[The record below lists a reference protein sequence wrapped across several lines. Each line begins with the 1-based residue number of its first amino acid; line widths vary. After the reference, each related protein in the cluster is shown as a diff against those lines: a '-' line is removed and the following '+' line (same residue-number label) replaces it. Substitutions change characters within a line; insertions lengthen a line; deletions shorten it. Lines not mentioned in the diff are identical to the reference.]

1 MTYREALT
9 LDGNPADYW
18 LVYDDDGGF
27 LGVRDYVPGAPL
39 NGGAE
44 TWEPVYSWRTAISR
58 RGPSAPM
65 RWIYENGGVGVQ
77 DDEGLHWGPW
87 LDYGCGRGDDA
98 RYYDME
104 MYDPHFYPEPP
115 PAHYRYAVVVCIY
128 VLNAI
133 PCPKVRASVVARV
146 RSLLEPWGVAFFAVR
161 NDKQNLNGL
170 TTKGTWQGDVEV
182 PEGDLIHEES
192 GFRIYR
198 VDSR

>member
-9 LDGNPADYW
+9 LNDNPPDYW

-27 LGVRDYVPGAPL
+27 LGVHEYVPGKPL

-44 TWEPVYSWRTAISR
+44 TWEPVYSGRTAISR

-65 RWIYENGGVGVQ
+65 RWIYENGGVQ
-77 DDEGLHWGPW
+77 DEGLMWGPW

-98 RYYDME
+98 RYYDMD
-104 MYDPHFYPEPP
+104 MYDPHFYPDWPTP
-115 PAHYRYAVVVCIY
+115 GYAVVVCIY
-128 VLNAI
+128 VLNVI
-133 PCPKVRASVVARV
+133 PCPEVRASVVARV
-146 RSLLEPWGVAFFAVR
+146 KSLLSPWGVAFFAVR
-161 NDKQNLNGL
+161 NDKRNLNGL
-170 TTKGTWQGDVEV
+170 TAQGTWQGYVEV